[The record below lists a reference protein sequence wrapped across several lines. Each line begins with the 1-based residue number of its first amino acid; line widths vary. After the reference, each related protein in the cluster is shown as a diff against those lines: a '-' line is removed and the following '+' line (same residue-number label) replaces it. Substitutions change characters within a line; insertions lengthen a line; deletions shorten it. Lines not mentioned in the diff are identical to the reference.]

1 MLQVYIKMDRMDMAT
16 KVLKKMQE
24 IDDDSVLT
32 NLSQAWLHLAMV
44 AIFSLWFHFHF
55 VTYSILT
62 FMSDLS
68 LLEEHFCSSQ
78 GIVSLLTGFFGNGD
92 SNDVLFVSI

>member
-1 MLQVYIKMDRMDMAT
+1 MDMAT

-44 AIFSLWFHFHF
+44 AIFSLWFHF
-55 VTYSILT
+55 VRYSIST

-68 LLEEHFCSSQ
+68 LLEEHFCSSH